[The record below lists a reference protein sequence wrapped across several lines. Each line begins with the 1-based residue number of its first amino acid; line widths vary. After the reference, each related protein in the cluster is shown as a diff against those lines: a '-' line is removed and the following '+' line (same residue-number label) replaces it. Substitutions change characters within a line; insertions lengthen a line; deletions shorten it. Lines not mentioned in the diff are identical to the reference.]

1 MKKLLV
7 FFMVLFGISLGA
19 MAAEEGEL
27 IDSKGGNGPC
37 VLVPDDF
44 NSDEPYAIY
53 FKTAESVPTTECVS
67 YFDKVGQ
74 ELIKLADGGNIA
86 YFVVVASAD
95 TQGDSKGYPNDVLSG
110 NRYNYA
116 VSDIIPQNS
125 IIRDEGW
132 LAGSVTGRMFEK
144 NKIKN
149 PKYRSVYIYP
159 VWARFECDESLVSGI
174 NDNIAKLEKA
184 KKDYPKQA
192 NEIDKILANY
202 NSAHLLCDEAGKKLG
217 ATDSEALAEYLNG
230 AFSLASNLKINIG
243 ITEITINSTDID
255 THYYN
260 LSRMRDSLKLS
271 VWRDENG
278 NFNTARLISDSVA
291 GVVLGTVGGIVTS
304 KLVKKNQLKKGFE
317 DLYCAIGGQTVAE
330 YGDDFTVGM
339 R

>member
-19 MAAEEGEL
+19 MAEDYAFDG
-27 IDSKGGNGPC
+27 
-37 VLVPDDF
+37 DF
-44 NSDEPYAIY
+44 CA
-53 FKTAESVPTTECVS
+53 KTPNLKNTDKDMVYSV
-67 YFDKVGQ
+67 YFDTGKHEPLDKCKESFDIVRR
-74 ELIKLADGGNIA
+74 ELENLNSKDIA
-86 YFVVVASAD
+86 YFVMVASAD
-95 TQGDSKGYPNDVLSG
+95 RQGDEKRYDNDALSG
-110 NRYNYA
+110 RRYDYVKNY
-116 VSDIIPQNS
+116 VLPSGIEV
-125 IIRDEGW
+125 RKEGW
-132 LAGSVTGRMFEK
+132 VAGSASNQKFAPDY
-144 NKIKN
+144 IDDWQ
-149 PKYRSVYIYP
+149 YRSVYIYP
-159 VWARFECDESLVSGI
+159 VWARFECDAKLVSDI
-174 NDNIAKLEKA
+174 NSNIAKLEKA

-217 ATDSEALAEYLNG
+217 ATDSEALAKYLNG

-278 NFNTARLISDSVA
+278 NFNTARLVSDSIA